1 MQATDRGHQLSLVL
15 ISLMKGVTYLEADP
29 PLWQSLLGLQARVRE
44 HLAVLGLDLI
54 LDESEGY
61 AYLRQMQAREG
72 EPELPRLVQ
81 RRQLSYPVSLLLAL
95 IRKKL
100 AESDAQS
107 GDTRLILGLEEI
119 VDLVRTFSADS
130 PNSAKLTDRV
140 AANVSKLADMGFL
153 RKLKGGGERY
163 EVGRILKSFVDAQWL
178 QEFESRLAGYRRHF
192 EDGAGSAVGADAAD
206 RAEVA
211 AGERTLKA

>member
-192 EDGAGSAVGADAAD
+192 EDVADGAD
-206 RAEVA
+206 RADVA
-211 AGERTLKA
+211 AGERTTKA